1 MKSLAAVLEQI
12 NKPLKILELETPAL
26 QPGQVLVKI
35 AYSGLCHS
43 QLNEMK
49 GKRGEDKFLPHT
61 MGHEASGIVLEVG
74 EGVTKVQAGDHVV
87 ASWIKGQGHNIP
99 GAQYLFGNQKINS
112 GAISTFMT
120 HAVISENRLIPI
132 DKEMPLNLAALLGCA
147 LPTGMGMVFNTL
159 KLRPGSSIAIFGLG
173 GIGLS
178 ALIGAKLM
186 YASQIIAID
195 VVSEKLKLAQELG
208 ATHVIDASQEDVR
221 QKIAEFTE
229 NTGVDFSIEAAGH
242 KTAMQEAFKAVKN
255 GTGLCVV
262 AGNLKH
268 DQTIEINPFDLILG
282 KRIIG
287 TWGGESNIDKDVFL
301 YSKLFKDAKICLDPL
316 VSHEFKLTEIN
327 DAMSLLDEGKAVRC
341 LINLETVTS
350 N

>member
-1 MKSLAAVLEQI
+1 MKSLAAILEQI
-12 NKPLKILELETPAL
+12 NQPLKILELDTPPL
-26 QPGQVLVKI
+26 KFGQVLVKI

-74 EGVTKVQAGDHVV
+74 EGVTKVQPGDHVV
-87 ASWIKGQGHNIP
+87 ASWIKGAGQNVA

-132 DKEMPLNLAALLGCA
+132 DKKMPLNLAALLGCA

-159 KLRPGSSIAIFGLG
+159 KLRPGATIAIFGMG

-186 YASQIIAID
+186 YASQIIAVD
-195 VVSEKLKLAQELG
+195 VVGDKLKLAQELG
-208 ATHVIDASQEDVR
+208 ATHVINALQENVR
-221 QKIAEFTE
+221 EKIADFTQGV
-229 NTGVDFSIEAAGH
+229 GVDFSIEAAGN
-242 KTAMQEAFKAVKN
+242 KIAMQDAFKAVKN
-255 GTGLCVV
+255 GSGLCVI

-301 YSKLFKDAKICLDPL
+301 YSKLFKDAKINLDPL
-316 VSHEFKLTEIN
+316 VSHEFKLNEIN
-327 DAMSLLDEGKAVRC
+327 EAMSLLDQGKAVRC
-341 LINLETVTS
+341 LINLETVTQ
-350 N
+350 